1 MHKLHLYYG
10 YGKGKTTSVM
20 GLAIRALGAGQR
32 VAIVQFDK
40 GYDGKNEHYSERK
53 VLRDLK
59 EKLNY
64 PIELVPTGCERM
76 MPDGTFRFKN
86 EPQDFAEAERGV
98 QAARAFIE
106 SNKLD
111 LLILDEGLAAVA
123 YNLITKE
130 TLMSLIDLWEA
141 NERPCELVISGHKI
155 WDELAER
162 VDLITEMR
170 KVKHYFDEGTP
181 ARLGVEF

>member
-1 MHKLHLYYG
+1 
-10 YGKGKTTSVM
+10 
-20 GLAIRALGAGQR
+20 
-32 VAIVQFDK
+32 
-40 GYDGKNEHYSERK
+40 
-53 VLRDLK
+53 
-59 EKLNY
+59 
-64 PIELVPTGCERM
+64 M